1 MMEAFTNRQQDG
13 AVIHAFS
20 SFPGYYSWT
29 DSKVSATIRKYAKTF
44 CDEYPIN
51 QKDNEAGIPGI
62 LIGRYPGDVYAG
74 GNPWQLLTAVLAELF
89 YKGAT
94 AMTQHNFVLEAED
107 KKEWSLL
114 FNLPETASQS
124 DIAMAAAK
132 AGDAVLFRLWKYVKN
147 DNGHINEQIEK
158 NNGKQTSAED
168 LTWSYAN
175 ILTALHYRS
184 THLSGLLGPLK
195 EVVM

>member
-29 DSKVSATIRKYAKTF
+29 DSKVSSTIRKYAKTF

-51 QKDNEAGIPGI
+51 QQDNAANIPGI
-62 LIGRYPGDVYAG
+62 LIGRYPGDTYAG

-94 AMTQHNFVLEAED
+94 AMTQHNFLLDAEA

-114 FNLPETASQS
+114 FNLPETATQPE
-124 DIAMAAAK
+124 IAMAAAK

-147 DNGHINEQIEK
+147 DNGHIN
-158 NNGKQTSAED
+158 
-168 LTWSYAN
+168 
-175 ILTALHYRS
+175 
-184 THLSGLLGPLK
+184 
-195 EVVM
+195 